1 MNYIKSLKIKS
12 FFSIKNEIEI
22 NFLAHQYTSSHYQD
36 RVFSLKNSF
45 FNKTISFYGA
55 NASGKTSILKAIIV
69 IAAVINNDRK
79 DFLPT
84 SLKNIYSSDKTRLIV
99 NFIIDNKE
107 YEYEIVLKANKSD
120 YNTSIIDEKLYL
132 ENKIIFDR
140 EKKVINLHNLTEN
153 QKEMKEIE
161 ELFKKIIFS
170 NLNKNISLFNDFE
183 KFDNTHILKK
193 IRKFFKSI
201 LETTNIEQSYTTTFG
216 INIEDELKLAVNI
229 VEDDKIKKFLID
241 FLSSINIDI
250 SDIKVDFEKKQ
261 GAIVGIE
268 NIYIYHKIN
277 NKKTLEYRFESDG
290 TKQLLKFL
298 LYFYNAYKNKSV
310 LVIDEFDSVIHPKI
324 IPYLIN
330 LLQRYNIQTLYTTHN
345 IYNLK
350 LLYADEIFFIKK
362 DEQHNTTICSPKDYD
377 FIEGFEN
384 FLSLYEND
392 YLCNM
397 PKIPSKLKDI
407 KW

>member
-1 MNYIKSLKIKS
+1 MNFIKSVKIRS
-12 FFSIKNEIEI
+12 FFSIKNEIKI
-22 NFLAHQYTSSHYQD
+22 DFLAHKYTSSHYNN
-36 RVFSLKNSF
+36 RVFTLSSNF

-55 NASGKTSILKAIIV
+55 NASGKTSILKTIVV
-69 IAAVINNDRK
+69 IAAIINNERK
-79 DFLPT
+79 DLLPL
-84 SLKNIYSSDKTRLIV
+84 SLKNIYSTEKTKLTI

-107 YEYEIVLKANKSD
+107 YIYEVVLKANTSG
-120 YNTSIIDEKLYL
+120 YNTSIIDEKLSL
-132 ENKIIFDR
+132 ENEIIFDR
-140 EKKVINLHNLTEN
+140 KKKIINLHCLTEK
-153 QKEMKEIE
+153 QKEMKSIE
-161 ELFKKIIFS
+161 ELFKKIVFS

-183 KFDNTHILKK
+183 KIDNTNTLQK

-216 INIEDELKLAVNI
+216 VNIEDELKLAINI
-229 VEDDKIKKFLID
+229 VENNKIKNFLID

-250 SDIKVDFEKKQ
+250 SDIKVDFEKEQ
-261 GAIVGIE
+261 GAIVGIK
-268 NIYIYHKIN
+268 NIYVYHRIN
-277 NKKTLEYRFESDG
+277 NEKILEYRYESDG
-290 TKQLLKFL
+290 TKQLFKFL
-298 LYFYNAYKNKSV
+298 LYFYNAYKNKSI

-330 LLQRYNIQTLYTTHN
+330 LLHQYNIQIIYTTHN

-362 DEQHNTTICSPKDYD
+362 DNDHNTAICSPKDYD
-377 FIEGFEN
+377 FIKGFEN

-407 KW
+407 RW